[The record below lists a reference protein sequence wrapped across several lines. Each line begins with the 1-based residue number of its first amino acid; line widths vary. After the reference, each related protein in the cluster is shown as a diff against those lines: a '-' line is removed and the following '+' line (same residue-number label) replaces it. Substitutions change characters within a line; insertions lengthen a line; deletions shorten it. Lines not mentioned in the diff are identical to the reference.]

1 MVDTFQD
8 MWGLGLLPIVLLIP
22 TNSFKVSNE
31 EVMYG
36 DLL

>member
-8 MWGLGLLPIVLLIP
+8 IWGLGLLPIVQLIP

-31 EVMYG
+31 EVMYD